1 MTVTDDLIDIHPGRQ
16 RTALAAAALLTVP
29 AFLVRYGGLDASHA
43 IEALVFGLAIVGA
56 AFAISWAAET
66 AQLDISAGLA
76 IAILALIA
84 VLPEYAVD
92 FVFTAQGGNSFQQDP
107 ACPSAL
113 GLDRESPCD
122 LALAN
127 MTGANRLLIGLGWSM
142 VVFIAWYRL
151 RRTRALPAG
160 GRWPGIQ
167 LSRDHSIELGFLWVA
182 TLYSLTLPL
191 KSSITLIDTV
201 VLVALFAGYTWR
213 VSRAPAEEPHLV
225 GPARYLGTFPVVSR
239 RLSVIGLFLASG
251 VVILL
256 FAEPFAHSLQE
267 AGEQLGINEFLLV
280 QWLAPLAS
288 ESPELLVAGLFA
300 WRLNTNAGLGTL
312 VSSKVNQWT
321 LLVGTLPI
329 VFAISSASTHGL
341 PISAVQREEL
351 FLTAAQSFF
360 AVAILSNLSLSL
372 REAGYLFG
380 LFWAQFIVGALVP
393 ESLHAAERIG
403 VGVLYLVLGVAYIL
417 RDRRRVPQL
426 VRDAFMSSYAVL
438 GEERLQD
445 ALEEAEEEHPSP
457 PHDPPPD
464 SPAEP

>member
-1 MTVTDDLIDIHPGRQ
+1 LPDDLIDIHPGRQ
-16 RTALAAAALLTVP
+16 RAALAAAALVTVP
-29 AFLVRYGGLDASHA
+29 AFVLEFGHLHTSDALA
-43 IEALVFGLAIVGA
+43 ALVFGLAIVGA

-92 FVFTAQGGNSFQQDP
+92 FVFTANGGNAFQIDES
-107 ACPSAL
+107 CPPLPGSPS
-113 GLDRESPCD
+113 GSESPCD

-127 MTGANRLLIGLGWSM
+127 MTGANRLLIGIGWSM
-142 VVFIAWYRL
+142 VVFIAWYRI
-151 RRTRALPAG
+151 RRTRAMPPRE
-160 GRWPGIQ
+160 RWEGIE
-167 LSRDHSIELGFLWVA
+167 LTRDHSIELGFLWVA

-191 KSSITLIDTV
+191 KASITLMDTV
-201 VLVALFAGYTWR
+201 ILVGLFAAYTWR
-213 VSRAPAEEPHLV
+213 VSHAPAEEPHLV
-225 GPARYLGTFPVVSR
+225 GPARYLGTFPVAAR
-239 RLSVIGLFLASG
+239 RTWVIALFLASG

-256 FAEPFAHSLQE
+256 FAHPFASSLE
-267 AGEQLGINEFLLV
+267 DAGLELGIDPFFIV

-288 ESPELLVAGLFA
+288 EAPELLVAGLFA

-329 VFAISSASTHGL
+329 VFALSSASTHGL

-360 AVAILSNLSLSL
+360 AVAIMSNLRLTL

-380 LFWAQFIVGALVP
+380 LFWAQFLVGALVP
-393 ESLHAAERIG
+393 ESLHGRERVVVG
-403 VGVLYLVLGVAYIL
+403 LVYLLLGVLVIL
-417 RDRRRVPQL
+417 RDRRRVPRL
-426 VRDAFMSSYAVL
+426 VRDAFVVSYAEL
-438 GEERLQD
+438 GAKLVQD
-445 ALEEAEEEHPSP
+445 DLRQAEEEHPSP
-457 PHDPPPD
+457 RR
-464 SPAEP
+464 EP